1 MSEETRLITD
11 LEGGKSFIEEMIGGE
26 IDPKRAKKIDK
37 SRLRVPEFNQAR
49 KDDRDY
55 VKWVEVQHWNAI
67 HYLKRFKKRKRSQ
80 FKKPRK
86 IKKALKNFHWTTAA
100 MINRGCWLETKKAK
114 YTERFTEEDR
124 KELEAIYKRINRPY
138 PITKWML
145 KTVPEYGEILKKA
158 LQKDLEQHP
167 NIIRK

>member
-1 MSEETRLITD
+1 MSEYRALITSLPIWKD
-11 LEGGKSFIEEMIGGE
+11 VIETLIDGE
-26 IDPKRAKKIDK
+26 IDPKKAKKIDVK
-37 SRLRVPEFNQAR
+37 RILVP
-49 KDDRDY
+49 
-55 VKWVEVQHWNAI
+55 VENEGYNRYTERYLVEYRNAI
-67 HYLKRFKKRKRSQ
+67 NYLKRFKKRKRSK

-100 MINRGCWLETKKAK
+100 MINRGCWLETKKVEYA
-114 YTERFTEEDR
+114 EHFTEEDR
-124 KELEAIYKRINRPY
+124 KDLEAIYKRINRPY